1 MPEYLAPGVFIEET
15 SYRAKSIEGVS
26 TTTTGFVG
34 ASRYGPIDLD
44 PELITSI
51 VEFEQTFGGRLPL
64 DWGGGPVD
72 NHLWNAVRGFFE
84 EGGKRLY
91 VARAFKPSGSDA
103 TDFTRD
109 CARVIDPRPAANVT
123 MRARFPGK
131 AGEARVRLTFI
142 SGQNRF
148 TMEEGVARV
157 RGARHRDVVR
167 VTGFVVG
174 GNDRSGLYL
183 LTYAPLTNT
192 WTFTGS
198 TDGAPGTTTSF
209 DMQALAGASAK
220 VHVRLITA
228 TVTVDQASRELPSYV
243 AADLALDP
251 LHEQNGALDS
261 LFAHFAVEPPS
272 QARARTIPIVISAM
286 TVAEAFA
293 ASAAADKKKA
303 DALTPLNQAITAVA
317 TATTKR
323 DDAQDELDEAVNKS
337 QQDEAAAVV
346 AEANAPNDPN
356 TVTLRSTADASALA
370 VAERQDDLDAA
381 QMELDNAIQVRD
393 LADAAHIA
401 ASDEATAAGLAY
413 SAAVANGGTI
423 DGLAFLNGYL
433 ATVNSTNRFTRT
445 QLDEDPPNPALTT
458 ATFFLQNGG
467 DGLPPDAAAFA
478 GTQLLSN
485 NRTTGLVQFEN
496 IEDISIVAAPGSTR
510 RDMTAG
516 EPQAIA
522 NALISHARKMRYRIA
537 VLDSVEGHSLSEV
550 RAYRGLFDSS
560 HAALY
565 YPWVRIIDPH
575 TGQENL
581 YPPSG
586 FVAGIYARND
596 LQRAVYKAPANEVV
610 GLALGFEKRLNTA
623 QQEVLNPE
631 GINCFRF
638 FEGRGMRLWGARTI
652 SSDPEWKYV
661 NLRRYFAYVERS
673 IEKGTQWAVFEPN
686 GPRLWANVRRTIEDF
701 LLNEWQNGALLGDRP
716 EMAYFVKCDRS
727 TMSQN
732 DLDNGRLVCQ
742 IGLAPLRPAEFVIFR
757 IGQWTAD
764 RKI

>member
-44 PELITSI
+44 PEIITSI
-51 VEFEQTFGGRLPL
+51 VEFEQTFGGRRPL
-64 DWGGGPVD
+64 DWGGDPVD

-91 VARAFKPSGSDA
+91 VARAFTPNGSDPN
-103 TDFTRD
+103 DFARD
-109 CARVIDPRPAANVT
+109 CARVINPLPPANVT
-123 MRARFPGK
+123 IRARFPGR
-131 AGEARVRLTFI
+131 AGEARVQLTFNR
-142 SGQNRF
+142 GQNRF
-148 TMEEGVARV
+148 TMEDGVARV
-157 RGARHRDVVR
+157 RGARNRDVVR
-167 VTGFVVG
+167 VTGFVVAG
-174 GNDRSGLYL
+174 SDRSGLYL
-183 LTYAPLTNT
+183 LTYAPLTDQ

-198 TDGAPGTTTSF
+198 TDGAPGSTDSF
-209 DMQALAGASAK
+209 DMQELAAASAT
-220 VHVRLITA
+220 VQVRAITA
-228 TVTVDQASRELPSYV
+228 TVTVEQVARELPPYV
-243 AADLALDP
+243 AAELALDP
-251 LHEQNGALDS
+251 RHEQNGTLDS
-261 LFAHFAVEPPS
+261 LFSQFAAEPAS
-272 QARARTIPIVISAM
+272 LARARTIPIVIAAM

-293 ASAAADKKKA
+293 ARTAAETRAAALLA
-303 DALTPLNQAITAVA
+303 AANAAIGLLATRTTARNTAQTNANTARA
-317 TATTKR
+317 TAT
-323 DDAQDELDEAVNKS
+323 S
-337 QQDEAAAVV
+337 DEAAAVA
-346 AEANAPNDPN
+346 AETATRPAANAAA
-356 TVTLRSTADASALA
+356 LRATAVASA
-370 VAERQDDLDAA
+370 
-381 QMELDNAIQVRD
+381 
-393 LADAAHIA
+393 
-401 ASDEATAAGLAY
+401 ATAATREDELVAAENARADAEQERI
-413 SAAVANGGTI
+413 AAVAASNAAAGEVVAATAAHTATAANGVI
-423 DGLAFLNGYL
+423 DGLNFLNGYIGPG
-433 ATVNSTNRFTRT
+433 TNRFTRAE
-445 QLDEDPPNPALTT
+445 LDTDPANPALTT
-458 ATFFLQNGG
+458 ATFMLQNGS
-467 DGLPPDAAAFA
+467 DGQAPTPAAFA
-478 GTQLLSN
+478 GTQLPN
-485 NRTTGLVQFEN
+485 NRTTGLRQFES

-510 RDMTAG
+510 RNMDVANS
-516 EPQAIA
+516 QAIA
-522 NALISHARKMRYRIA
+522 NALISHARTMHYRIA
-537 VLDSVEGHSLSEV
+537 VLDSIEGHSISEV
-550 RAYRGLFDSS
+550 RAYRGRFDSS

-565 YPWVRIIDPH
+565 YPWVRIIDPV
-575 TGQENL
+575 TGQENF

-596 LQRAVYKAPANEVV
+596 IERAVYKAPANEVV

-686 GPRLWANVRRTIEDF
+686 GERLWANVRRTIEDF

-716 EMAYFVKCDRS
+716 EKSYFVKCDRS

-732 DLDNGRLVCQ
+732 DLDNGRLICQ
-742 IGLAPLRPAEFVIFR
+742 IGIAPLRPAEFIIFR